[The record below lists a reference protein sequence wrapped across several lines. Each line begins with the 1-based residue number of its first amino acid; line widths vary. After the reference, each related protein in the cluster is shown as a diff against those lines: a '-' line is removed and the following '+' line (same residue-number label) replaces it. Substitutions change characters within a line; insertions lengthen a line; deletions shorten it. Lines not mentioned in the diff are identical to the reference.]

1 MALAGVKNGTC
12 WCQKWHYLVS
22 KMAPHFRSFNHLWIT
37 LIFRNG
43 SEKMKST
50 IKKILISFIIVFAFI
65 NILDILGQ
73 YNYISFISG
82 AIAANIYI
90 YFYDRIEDE

>member
-1 MALAGVKNGTC
+1 
-12 WCQKWHYLVS
+12 
-22 KMAPHFRSFNHLWIT
+22 
-37 LIFRNG
+37 
-43 SEKMKST
+43 MKSA
-50 IKKILISFIIVFAFI
+50 IKKILISLIIVFAFI

-90 YFYDRIEDE
+90 YFYDRITEDD

>member
-1 MALAGVKNGTC
+1 
-12 WCQKWHYLVS
+12 
-22 KMAPHFRSFNHLWIT
+22 
-37 LIFRNG
+37 
-43 SEKMKST
+43 MKST